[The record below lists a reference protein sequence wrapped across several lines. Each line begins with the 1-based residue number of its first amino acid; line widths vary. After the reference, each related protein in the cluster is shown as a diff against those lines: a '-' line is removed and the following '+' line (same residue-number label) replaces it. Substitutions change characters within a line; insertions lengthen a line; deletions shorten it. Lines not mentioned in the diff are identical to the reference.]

1 MSIELLGKG
10 LSVDFGLNSMGEIK
24 MSSYEKSVE
33 ESIYIIL
40 STKTGERVYNSE
52 FGCRIH
58 ELMFEP
64 NNVRTQSMAKRY
76 VEDALKEFE
85 PRIKTLN
92 VDVFSPDEKSIN
104 INIEYEII
112 NTNVVNNYVYPFY
125 IVPSE
130 LSESSVGN

>member
-64 NNVRTQSMAKRY
+64 NNVRTKSLAKRY
-76 VEDALKEFE
+76 VQEALEEFE
-85 PRIKTLN
+85 PRIKTLE
-92 VDVFSPDEKSIN
+92 VDVYSDDEKSIN

-125 IVPSE
+125 IVPV
-130 LSESSVGN
+130 ESKAGN